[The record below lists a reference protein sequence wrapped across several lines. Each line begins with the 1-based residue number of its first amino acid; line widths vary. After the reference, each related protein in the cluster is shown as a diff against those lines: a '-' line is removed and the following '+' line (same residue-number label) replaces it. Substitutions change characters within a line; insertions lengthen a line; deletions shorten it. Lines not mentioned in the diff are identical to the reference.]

1 MTYADGFAHGMIAAV
16 VGLVVATAIAF
27 GLARLFF
34 GGGQ

>member
-16 VGLVVATAIAF
+16 VALAVTTAIAF
-27 GLARLFF
+27 GLARVFF